1 MAYYDN
7 EDDDSGM
14 DAEDLPDGE
23 QRREI
28 ENRHKKARQHPLAL
42 HNMEIANTLLVLLK
56 YPKREDDLV
65 IGNIE
70 MITESFNMIKVKLY
84 SALRSGSYLVCMQ
97 NASIIREHAD
107 YLLLASHTLNS
118 LNCFDKGHISVFRAE
133 MEEFQQLFKQWAK
146 EIKEMDKE
154 DFEDE
159 WGLF

>member
-1 MAYYDN
+1 MAYED
-7 EDDDSGM
+7 EDDDFGM

-23 QRREI
+23 QRREL
-28 ENRHKKARQHPLAL
+28 ENRHKNARQHPLAV

-56 YPKREDDLV
+56 YPKTEDDY
-65 IGNIE
+65 ITSHIE
-70 MITESFNMIKVKLY
+70 LIQESFNMIKVKLY
-84 SALRSGSYLVCMQ
+84 SALRSGSYIVCMQ
-97 NASIIREHAD
+97 NASIIRHHAD

-118 LNCFDKGHISVFRAE
+118 LNCFDKGHVSVFRDE
-133 MEEFQQLFKQWAK
+133 MEEFQQLFKAWAK

>member
-1 MAYYDN
+1 MNYDEEDDAEM
-7 EDDDSGM
+7 EDDDFPKN
-14 DAEDLPDGE
+14 EYE
-23 QRREI
+23 REI
-28 ENRHKKARQHPLAL
+28 ENRHKKAREHPIGL
-42 HNMEIANTLLVLLK
+42 HLMELSQTLLVLLK

-70 MITESFNMIKVKLY
+70 IITESINMIKVKLY
-84 SALRSGSYLVCMQ
+84 SALRSRSYLVCMQ

-133 MEEFQQLFKQWAK
+133 MEVFQQLFKTWVQ
-146 EIKEMDKE
+146 EIKKMDKE
-154 DFEDE
+154 GFEDE